1 MKIEVPIPNS
11 QLPKRL
17 HVPAALEDSHDC
29 IESGDS
35 PREADKCN
43 RFGGWD
49 LAVGGCALL
58 AILSA
63 GCGKKGPP
71 LAPLVPIPAAVG
83 LIEANR
89 LGSEVYVTLTIP
101 SGNIDEHT
109 PADIGRIEVYG
120 YTGRTAPPR
129 AHWVELAT
137 LVASLAVAP
146 PPKPGEQP
154 ESPSTVKKPPSDP
167 PQGARITVR
176 DTLTEDELV
185 QGKQVAVR
193 DPRSAPRDPQPTVPD
208 PQASPIPGAEPR
220 TADRG
225 PRVAELPLMRFYT
238 AVPFNT
244 RGRPGPPGAV
254 AEFPVLSAP
263 DAPPS
268 LNARYTERAIMLA
281 WEPSG
286 GLLGFL
292 LERALPEE
300 PIPFAEE
307 EASVAD
313 AVSEPSGPAMYNVY
327 REILPDAMAPPG
339 PRAANWNQQPAVP
352 LTPVPVSALDFVD
365 SVEFERR
372 RCYTV
377 RAVRGAG
384 PAARVG
390 DASPLV
396 CLTPVDV
403 FAPAPP
409 KSLAAVASEGA
420 ISLIWE
426 PNGELDL
433 GGYVVLRGDAP
444 GDTLQ
449 PLTAAPVVEAGYRD
463 ETVKP
468 GVRYVY
474 AVMAVDNR
482 VPLPNVSASSERV
495 EETAR

>member
-1 MKIEVPIPNS
+1 MCVS
-11 QLPKRL
+11 
-17 HVPAALEDSHDC
+17 AA
-29 IESGDS
+29 
-35 PREADKCN
+35 
-43 RFGGWD
+43 
-49 LAVGGCALL
+49 
-58 AILSA
+58 
-63 GCGKKGPP
+63 CGKKGPP

-89 LGSEVYVTLTIP
+89 LGREVYVTLTIP
-101 SGNIDEHT
+101 SANIDEHT

-129 AHWVELAT
+129 AQWVELAT
-137 LVASLAVAP
+137 LVASLPVAP
-146 PPKPGEQP
+146 PPKPGETP
-154 ESPSTVKKPPSDP
+154 ESASTVKKPPSDP

-185 QGKQVAVR
+185 QGKEPAI
-193 DPRSAPRDPQPTVPD
+193 RDPQSAIRD
-208 PQASPIPGAEPR
+208 PQSAVGDPQSVVRGPR
-220 TADRG
+220 TA
-225 PRVAELPLMRFYT
+225 ELPVKRFYT

-254 AEFPVLSAP
+254 AEFPVLNAP

-268 LNARYTERAIMLA
+268 LIARYTERAIMLA

-307 EASVAD
+307 EESVAEP
-313 AVSEPSGPAMYNVY
+313 ASEPSGPVMYNVY
-327 REILPDAMAPPG
+327 RDILPDAMAPPG
-339 PRAANWNQQPAVP
+339 PRLASWNEQPATP
-352 LTPVPVSALDFVD
+352 ITPVPVSTLDFVD

-384 PAARVG
+384 PTARVG
-390 DASPLV
+390 DASPLA

-433 GGYVVLRGDAP
+433 GGYVVLRGEAP
-444 GDTLQ
+444 GDTLH
-449 PLTAAPVVEAGYRD
+449 PLTAAPVLEAGYRD
-463 ETVKP
+463 ETVAP
-468 GVRYVY
+468 GVRYIY

-482 VPLPNVSASSERV
+482 VPLPNMSAESERV